1 MIVIKGGRVLTTE
14 GWANVDVLVDEGVIT
29 EMGTDVDPGGAG
41 TIDAAG
47 MYVGPGLV
55 DLHTHLREPGQTW
68 KEDISS
74 GSRSAAAGGFTAVV
88 AMPNTDPPIDSPKIV
103 GEVRRRG
110 QEVGIVDVSVA
121 ASLTRGRSGVAVSD
135 VEALYEAGVRVFT
148 DDGDSVADTEV
159 MREAMQV
166 IGRLPGAVVAQHAED
181 ASLTIG
187 GHLNEGPI
195 AEQSGIGALPSAAEV
210 RILERDLALVR
221 ETGTRYHFQ
230 HVSSAASVELL
241 RKAKAEGLP
250 VTSEVAPHHLTFEDR
265 ALRTLDTN
273 FKMYPPIRSDA
284 DRSAL
289 REALI
294 DRTIDIV
301 ATDHAPHTPSEK
313 DVSFEQAPRGVI
325 GLETAASAVFEVV
338 DSVGLLFEVMSLI
351 PARIGG
357 FDDQGR
363 ILAPGASANLTVF
376 DPNERWVPETF
387 ASKSA
392 NSPYL
397 GREMTGRVKATISGG
412 NVVYRMEPTA

>member
-376 DPNERWVPETF
+376 DPNERWVPEMF